1 MQTRN
6 EAGYTL
12 IELWIAVFVL
22 SVISMFSYVKL
33 KPALEH
39 GKVNGASSVLAA
51 DLQYAQ
57 FLAARQRKPVVLIVN
72 TSAKS
77 YLIRDRAN
85 SSLAFRTRYLGS
97 DTEYTLDSFTSTA
110 SSLEIFPTGVTR
122 TTTTFTLG
130 SNGYSKLVRFTK
142 AGQIRV
148 ISVP

>member
-1 MQTRN
+1 VRTRN

-22 SVISMFSYVKL
+22 SIISVLSYVRL

-39 GKVNGASSVLAA
+39 GKVNGAASTLAA

-85 SSLAFRTRYLGS
+85 STLTFRTRYLGT
-97 DTEYTLDSFTSTA
+97 DTDYTLDTFSSTA
-110 SSLEIFPTGVTR
+110 ASLEIFPTGVTR
-122 TTTTFTLG
+122 TTTTFTVG
-130 SNGYSKLVRFTK
+130 TNGYSKLVRFTK

>member
-1 MQTRN
+1 VQTRN

-22 SVISMFSYVKL
+22 SVISMLSYVKL

-122 TTTTFTLG
+122 TTTTFTLA